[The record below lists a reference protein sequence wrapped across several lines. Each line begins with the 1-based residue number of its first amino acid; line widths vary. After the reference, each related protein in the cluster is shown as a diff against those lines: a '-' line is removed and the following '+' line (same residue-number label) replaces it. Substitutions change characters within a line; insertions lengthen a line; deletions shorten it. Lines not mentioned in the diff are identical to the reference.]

1 MTSKAP
7 KSTSKSASLPGASLP
22 APKSLQGHTIPP
34 DRMALIVPHVA
45 LLAETA
51 LAVNDTLP
59 LQADA
64 SDYARVLDEE
74 AR

>member
-7 KSTSKSASLPGASLP
+7 KSTSKSSSPPSASGM

-34 DRMALIVPHVA
+34 ERMALIVPHVA

-51 LAVNDTLP
+51 LAINDTLP

-64 SDYARVLDEE
+64 SGYARVLDEE